1 MLQIGGGKM
10 KYPCLVP
17 KKLCKTDIH
26 VELIQESLDKYG
38 EEPAKIILDL
48 QCNFQDKAKTIYT
61 AEKKA
66 VLVTGTALFPGDIA
80 PTLPSICGGTVTV
93 FGMQRRI
100 EQGTKARNPDGSV
113 NYCRLEV
120 V

>member
-26 VELIQESLDKYG
+26 VELTPEGLDKYG
-38 EEPAKIILDL
+38 EELPKVVLDL

-66 VLVTGTALFPGDIA
+66 VQVTGTALFPGDIA
-80 PTLPSICGGTVTV
+80 PTLPSICGGSVTV